1 MKPSKVEK
9 IICFLLVK
17 LVCNFRPRWATKIQV
32 HFFRRWGMKFNDK
45 PNYISS
51 KVWMDGT
58 DYSLISIGKEV
69 TISSYVRVLTHD
81 WSLHTVAKGFDIEQ
95 SSPLGSIKEVEI
107 GDYSFIGTGSIIMPG
122 AKIGRCCIIGSG
134 TVVRGHI
141 PDYSICIGSPCV
153 VIGNVKDYI
162 NKKIGRNKDVV

>member
-9 IICFLLVK
+9 IICFLIVK

-32 HFFRRWGMKFNDK
+32 HFFRRWGMKFNEK

-81 WSLHTVAKGFDIEQ
+81 WSLHTIAKAFDIEQ
-95 SSPLGSIKEVEI
+95 KSPLGSIKGVKI

-122 AKIGRCCIIGSG
+122 AKIGKCCIIGSG
-134 TVVRGHI
+134 TVVRGEI
-141 PDYSICIGSPCV
+141 PDYSICIGSPCEI
-153 VIGNVKDYI
+153 IGNSKDYLD
-162 NKKIGRNKDVV
+162 KKLSKY

>member
-1 MKPSKVEK
+1 MKPKKIEK
-9 IICFLLVK
+9 IICFSLVK
-17 LVCNFRPRWATKIQV
+17 LVCNFKPRWATNIQV
-32 HFFRRWGMKFNDK
+32 YFFRKWGMRFNAS

-58 DYSLISIGKEV
+58 DYSLILIGKEV

-81 WSLHTVAKGFDIEQ
+81 WSLHTVAKALNITQ
-95 SSPLGSIKEVEI
+95 KSPLGSIKGIEI

-122 AKIGRCCIIGSG
+122 AKIGKGCIIGSG
-134 TVVRGHI
+134 TVVRGNI

-153 VIGNVKDYI
+153 VTGSVKEYI
-162 NKKIGRNKDVV
+162 AKKLGTGKDDF